1 MPTALIVEDEPEA
14 NRLLAML
21 VQLRGYRTESAF
33 TGSEAIEKAERHR
46 PDVVLLDLMLPDI
59 TGFDVCRALKARRE
73 TNPIPVVMVT
83 ARVAADNRLKSFRV
97 GASDYVPKPY
107 TPDQIFRALIAADS
121 WKRDLREQAGRGEIP
136 LGPLAE
142 ADTLSQSSRLLSLL
156 LARTAWDE
164 SEVRRLGIAL
174 LELARDA
181 SEWGTRHGVDLVATA
196 SYQQHSDRVALIVRD
211 EAGWFSPDAPA
222 RDRLDLLIP
231 HFDTI
236 EVEAAGAEAV
246 MTKRFAAEGDH
257 MG

>member
-14 NRLLAML
+14 NKLLSML

-33 TGSEAIEKAERHR
+33 TGTEAIEKAERHR

-107 TPDQIFRALIAADS
+107 TPDQIFRALTAADS
-121 WKRDLREQAGRGEIP
+121 WRRDLREQAGRGEIP

-164 SEVRRLGIAL
+164 SEVRRLGVAL
-174 LELARDA
+174 LDLPATPRNGGRRTGWTSSRPPPISSTPTAWPWPSATRPAGSRPRRPPEIASPPSSPTSTRSRAR
-181 SEWGTRHGVDLVATA
+181 
-196 SYQQHSDRVALIVRD
+196 
-211 EAGWFSPDAPA
+211 AP
-222 RDRLDLLIP
+222 RSS
-231 HFDTI
+231 
-236 EVEAAGAEAV
+236 
-246 MTKRFAAEGDH
+246 
-257 MG
+257 